1 MNARVRYRIASL
13 AAAALLTM
21 ALGIAPVAGGVSAG
35 SVVVLSTTLV
45 DGATGPE
52 VTEAQALGFTV
63 DVKTPAQWAAMTA
76 VDFEGYRAI
85 ILADPTCSGDGTKIA
100 AAAANAATWGP
111 VVNGDVIIIGA
122 DPSYHYGSVT
132 GAHDLV
138 HKGIALATGQS
149 GKTGAY
155 ITLSCY
161 YASAPAH
168 TAVPMLAGLS
178 SFGGFTTVGVS
189 GYDTVH
195 IVASA
200 PALAGLTDALLSNWR
215 STVHEAIDSW
225 PSDFLPYAI
234 ATTGTVYT
242 STDGVVGTP
251 FILTRGPS
259 VKAISSVALD
269 APANGTNGSP
279 VTLTATVVVNDSP
292 VAGVTVTFTATSG
305 RDKGVL
311 GTGITDASGVATL
324 SFTGTDDAVD
334 VVVASYTSGEKTF
347 TSGPSIITW
356 AAPAATPSPDPSTS
370 AGPTPTDP
378 PSATPTPTPTPTP
391 APTPTKTPPPTAT
404 GDRSQPA
411 TTSFTLLAW
420 LALASIFALAFL
432 VHVRRRAA

>member
-1 MNARVRYRIASL
+1 MCIRDRNARVRSRVASL

-21 ALGIAPVAGGVSAG
+21 ALGVAPVAGAAPAG

-45 DGATGPE
+45 DGSTGPE
-52 VTEAQALGFTV
+52 VTEAH
-63 DVKTPAQWAAMTA
+63 
-76 VDFEGYRAI
+76 RAI
-85 ILADPTCSGDGTKIA
+85 ILADPTCSSDVSKVA

-111 VVNGDVIIIGA
+111 VVNGDVIVIGA
-122 DPSYHYGSVT
+122 DPSYHYSLTT

-155 ITLSCY
+155 IALSCY
-161 YASAPAH
+161 YQSASAH

-178 SFGGFTTVGVS
+178 TFGGFTTVGVL

-200 PALAGLTDALLSNWR
+200 PALAGFTDALLSNWGN
-215 STVHEAIDSW
+215 SVHEAFDSW
-225 PSDFLPYAI
+225 PSDFVPYAI
-234 ATTGTVYT
+234 ATTGSVYT
-242 STDGVVGTP
+242 SSDGVVGTP

-259 VKAISSVALD
+259 VEAISSVALD

-305 RDKGVL
+305 PDKGVL
-311 GTGITDASGVATL
+311 GTGVTNASGVATL
-324 SFTGTDDAVD
+324 SFTGTNDAVD
-334 VVVASYTSGEKTF
+334 VVVASYSSGDKTF

-356 AAPAATPSPDPSTS
+356 AAPAATKYLVTS
-370 AGPTPTDP
+370 SGYAPVAGADVTI
-378 PSATPTPTPTPTP
+378 SAQLADVNGNPV
-391 APTPTKTPPPTAT
+391 AT
-404 GDRSQPA
+404 EGNIV
-411 TTSFTLLAW
+411 TW
-420 LALASIFALAFL
+420 
-432 VHVRRRAA
+432 